1 MAKVILV
8 RHGQTDWNKSLYI
21 QGGGSDTKLNELG
34 RAQAKSLGERL
45 KQEKIDAIYSSP
57 LKRALDTANSIAHH
71 HQLEVEIEPAL
82 KEVYAAELEGAP
94 VSDIGVR
101 LEQVL
106 TGQREAEELFKAYGG
121 ESLDEVQQRAWGTI
135 KRLATKHPEGTII
148 VVCHYFVILTLLCAV
163 LDIPLSR
170 IIRFRLGEGSISMM
184 VLDGRAPRL
193 VLLNDI
199 SHLKKPQSP

>member
-1 MAKVILV
+1 L
-8 RHGQTDWNKSLYI
+8 
-21 QGGGSDTKLNELG
+21 
-34 RAQAKSLGERL
+34 ERL

-57 LKRALDTANSIAHH
+57 LKRALKTANTIAHH
-71 HQLEVEIEPAL
+71 HQLEVQIEPAL
-82 KEVYAAELEGAP
+82 KEVYAAELEGTH

-121 ESLDEVQQRAWGTI
+121 ESLSELQDRAWGAI
-135 KRLATKHPEGTII
+135 KRLVTKHPDETIV
-148 VVCHYFVILTLLCAV
+148 VVCHYFVILTILCAV

-170 IIRFRLGEGSISMM
+170 IIRFRIKEGSISMI
-184 VLDGRAPRL
+184 VLDGKAPRL

-199 SHLKKPQSP
+199 SHLKNINHP